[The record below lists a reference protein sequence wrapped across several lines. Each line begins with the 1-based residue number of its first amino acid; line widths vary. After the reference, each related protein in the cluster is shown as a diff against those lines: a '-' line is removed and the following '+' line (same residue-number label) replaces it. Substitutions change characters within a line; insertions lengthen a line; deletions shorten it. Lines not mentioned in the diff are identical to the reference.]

1 MDSRRQEREAE
12 IPLFLEG
19 LAALAEPTRLRI
31 LALLGRS
38 GPMNVGSIAS
48 HFEISRPAISYHLR
62 TLRVHG
68 LIEKKRVGQETH
80 YWVDI
85 PSVAGSLRLLADRIE
100 AYHGSEDEKAR
111 EGERCMREETDS

>member
-68 LIEKKRVGQETH
+68 LVENRRVRQETH
-80 YWVDI
+80 YWVNVTSI
-85 PSVAGSLRLLADRIE
+85 AESLRLLADRIE
-100 AYHGSEDEKAR
+100 EYHGMENETVRK
-111 EGERCMREETDS
+111 GER